1 MPRSTRLVLAALA
14 VGSLAL
20 AACGSD
26 GDDAAATTTT
36 APEATTTTVDATAE
50 FAAAFD
56 EACAVGDETAT
67 AAGED
72 FDDAIERLQLATEAQ
87 DDAAY
92 ATALDDAESAVEDII
107 AAVEEFDATIAA
119 LEVPTDLTQPVNDY
133 LEAMGTQLALAEQLR
148 LAIVADDGQA
158 FNEAVQQIEQADD
171 ATSPVRT
178 QAAEEIGAPE
188 CAPDDEGS
196 TDTGDTTATTAKG

>member
-188 CAPDDEGS
+188 CAPDDDGS
-196 TDTGDTTATTAKG
+196 TDPGDTTATTAKG